1 MSHLSDPKHAMIGLD
16 FRLEA
21 HFHLFLPESVRQNTC
36 RVMDISQVVLFRL
49 LRYPQVLEK
58 KAEHFK
64 MQ

>member
-1 MSHLSDPKHAMIGLD
+1 LD